1 MDRLTIE
8 AATKLFLERGG
19 EIVSIPEVIEIDPN
33 EVARKLIENSIVD
46 STRTEK
52 TVEGRGYEEVAVAH
66 ENWLTF

>member
-8 AATKLFLERGG
+8 AAVEKFLANGG
-19 EIVSIPEVIEIDPN
+19 EIVSIPEVVEMNPN
-33 EVARKLIENSIVD
+33 EVARKLIENSVVN
-46 STRTEK
+46 SERTVG